1 MNKKVNN
8 NDKNLKFKSPQK
20 CIIKNSMSMTTEFS
34 SIFYKFFESSTKY
47 NLSIKKII
55 NEINAKIVN
64 NNPFCLDEQSIKC
77 LTSLNKTFNYLVV
90 SFNQLFL
97 NSKKFFD
104 KLNLTKRGKS
114 SLSYKK
120 PKLSKKFINSD
131 IASDNN
137 DCHNIKHVKTENK
150 NLIFNNYVKSK
161 IENNKSVYSKIKS
174 IKYYSI
180 DVGNNKNENELNN
193 FVDLNII
200 DINFIKNIKSLL
212 TILKNEKKKNR
223 SNNKNIKNQLKLDN
237 IKEKLIFQLS
247 NKLNKGNA
255 KLIAHRRIKSVNNEE
270 FSNNNSNIIVNI
282 NENTFNKN
290 LSDRLIKKKFEK
302 KNSRNNETL
311 DKNKLSSTTENLEP
325 SSFLDNLKY
334 KSISS
339 DKNLIEDD
347 ETKNS
352 INKNQIEIVK
362 LQKEVSILENNK
374 KDLLAQIADLITRNN
389 TLTEEISVLKI
400 KIDQIEK
407 EKNLLNENINE
418 LNIKLESLTNS
429 KNEIEK
435 KHLMLKEK
443 IESYEN
449 EKSLKLKEFNKVLN
463 SLEEM
468 KKENIKLNK
477 NKNDIENEIKLSKKT
492 IRDLNIQ
499 IAQLGKENEIINNI
513 LNDTNNK
520 KEEFKEKYKKVLK
533 ELEEEKEMYLFM
545 DKKVKKLEKKL
556 EEHNIN
562 DFYDTKTKTYKLG
575 LMNKVNEIEVE
586 KLQKKYTSPNNY
598 RKNTSAVST
607 NNTSNMKLVNNNL
620 VEQELTPEN
629 FTIVK
634 FFKLD
639 NLKWFLLKKIKK
651 KSIDRGNE
659 LSPSQSQ
666 SKFRRYRILKMNS
679 KFNNERKDESYS
691 DFIWKSNKNENDF
704 INFDLNNIDNIDD
717 NNEYSREK
725 QKKINELETCIKNLE
740 EKLEKKEDDC
750 NRINLNY
757 AKLFKRTKIPEETY
771 DKLIENVEKLK
782 KENKILKKKIDNF
795 KSTQDFIRI
804 SFIEDDLEGSQF
816 IDDKCFEKILDA
828 LVENKSRSNNYK
840 SYKTI
845 KDENNYEINMMK
857 IFKSHGDDNKE
868 VNEDNCNNDANKEDI
883 KEDNSD
889 KNNGISPTK
898 YEYKRYFHR
907 KFEVNKSPN
916 SKSAK
921 NINCKKEENIY
932 KEKNDLII
940 DAKIENNNKDANK
953 NDKWTN
959 TRRTYNKKN
968 ESKKYFFNRYSNSKH
983 ITNTNNKFSNNNTID
998 KDNDNDNENN
1008 NEENKDRDKE
1018 KEKEENEIRIVMSN
1032 KDYYKNRYLN
1042 KNEKDNPN
1050 IDNANYK
1057 NKGKRFHHLN
1067 TNNYL
1072 EKNAERKNIKEF
1084 SIVKTENDEEK
1095 ISNNIYSNTK
1105 RFRRTYKRN
1114 QELNNANIKDNDFKK
1129 DENINNK
1136 DGEKFVGNKSYKILK
1151 TMKMENQNKS
1161 ERKLE
1166 FQDSSSTNHVYRGRR
1181 FYKKR
1186 QENLKSEA
1194 NE

>member
-1 MNKKVNN
+1 MKKKVNN

-20 CIIKNSMSMTTEFS
+20 CIIKNSMPMTTEFS

-55 NEINAKIVN
+55 NEINVKIVN

-90 SFNQLFL
+90 SFNQFFL
-97 NSKKFFD
+97 NSKKYFE
-104 KLNLTKRGKS
+104 KLNLTKRGKCC
-114 SLSYKK
+114 LSYKK

-131 IASDNN
+131 IGSDNN

-150 NLIFNNYVKSK
+150 NLIFNNYLKSK
-161 IENNKSVYSKIKS
+161 IENNKSMNSKIKS

-180 DVGNNKNENELNN
+180 DVGNNKNENDINS
-193 FVDLNII
+193 FVDLNVL

-212 TILKNEKKKNR
+212 TILKNEKRKNIN
-223 SNNKNIKNQLKLDN
+223 NNKNIKNQLKLDN
-237 IKEKLIFQLS
+237 LKEKLIFQLS

-255 KLIAHRRIKSVNNEE
+255 KLIAHRRIKSVNTEE
-270 FSNNNSNIIVNI
+270 ISNNNSNIIVNI

-290 LSDRLIKKKFEK
+290 LSDRLIKKKIEK
-302 KNSRNNETL
+302 KNLRNNETL

-325 SSFLDNLKY
+325 SSLSDNLKL

-339 DKNLIEDD
+339 DKNLSEID
-347 ETKNS
+347 ENKNS
-352 INKNQIEIVK
+352 ININQLEIVK

-374 KDLLAQIADLITRNN
+374 KDLLTQIADLITRNN
-389 TLTEEISVLKI
+389 TLTEEISVLNLKV
-400 KIDQIEK
+400 DQIEK
-407 EKNLLNENINE
+407 EKIILNENINE
-418 LNIKLESLTNS
+418 LKIQLESLTKS

-435 KHLMLKEK
+435 KHLMLKET

-449 EKSLKLKEFNKVLN
+449 EKSLKLKELNKVLN
-463 SLEEM
+463 NLEEM

-477 NKNDIENEIKLSKKT
+477 NKEEIENEIKLNKKT

-520 KEEFKEKYKKVLK
+520 KEEFKEKFKKVAK
-533 ELEEEKEMYLFM
+533 ELEEEKEMNLFM

-598 RKNTSAVST
+598 RKNTSAFST
-607 NNTSNMKLVNNNL
+607 NNTSHMKIVNNNNL
-620 VEQELTPEN
+620 IEQELNPEN

-634 FFKLD
+634 SFKLD

-651 KSIDRGNE
+651 KSIDRGTE

-666 SKFRRYRILKMNS
+666 SKYRRYRILKMNS

-704 INFDLNNIDNIDD
+704 INFDLNNIDKIDD
-717 NNEYSREK
+717 NYEYSREK
-725 QKKINELETCIKNLE
+725 QKKINELETYIKDLE
-740 EKLEKKEDDC
+740 EKLEKKENDC

-782 KENKILKKKIDNF
+782 KENKILKKKIENF

-804 SFIEDDLEGSQF
+804 SFIEDDLEGSKF
-816 IDDKCFEKILDA
+816 IDDKCFEEILDA
-828 LVENKSRSNNYK
+828 LVENKSRHNTYKNYK
-840 SYKTI
+840 TK

-857 IFKSHGDDNKE
+857 YFKSHGDDNKE
-868 VNEDNCNNDANKEDI
+868 VNEENNNNNANKEDI
-883 KEDNSD
+883 KEENSD
-889 KNNGISPTK
+889 NNNGISPTK
-898 YEYKRYFHR
+898 YEYKRHFHH
-907 KFEVNKSPN
+907 KFEGNRNPN

-921 NINCKKEENIY
+921 NINSKKEDNIS
-932 KEKNDLII
+932 KEKNDLNIEV
-940 DAKIENNNKDANK
+940 KIENNNKDTIK

-959 TRRTYNKKN
+959 TRRTYNKKT

-983 ITNTNNKFSNNNTID
+983 ITNTINKFSNNNTID
-998 KDNDNDNENN
+998 NDNENN
-1008 NEENKDRDKE
+1008 NEEKKDRDKE
-1018 KEKEENEIRIVMSN
+1018 KEKEENEHRIVMSD
-1032 KDYYKNRYLN
+1032 KDYIKNRYLN
-1042 KNEKDNPN
+1042 KKEKDYPI
-1050 IDNANYK
+1050 IDSTNYK

-1072 EKNAERKNIKEF
+1072 EKNADRKNIKEF

-1095 ISNNIYSNTK
+1095 ISNNIFSNTK

-1114 QELNNANIKDNDFKK
+1114 QEINNVNIKDNDFKK
-1129 DENINNK
+1129 GEHMDNK
-1136 DGEKFVGNKSYKILK
+1136 DAEKFIENKSYKILK
-1151 TMKMENQNKS
+1151 TMKIENQNKS

-1166 FQDSSSTNHVYRGRR
+1166 LQDSSSTNHVYRGRR